1 MFQAFGKSL
10 EEAFQNAAL
19 ALISL
24 MWDRLRVKPEE
35 TLSKQFSGKDLPRL
49 LVDFLEE
56 ILYLFETRNYLI
68 REVLVENMNFQGK
81 RPAATVL
88 FKGEERAE
96 HEIYGEVKAITY
108 SQMKIEEEPEGW
120 MIQVVVDI

>member
-1 MFQAFGKSL
+1 MDKFDSGPGGGDSRPAYIFREHTADAMFQAFGKSL

-56 ILYLFETRNYLI
+56 ILR
-68 REVLVENMNFQGK
+68 
-81 RPAATVL
+81 RPALPFLLGLL
-88 FKGEERAE
+88 FVPGPAGLRWYFLSLIKC
-96 HEIYGEVKAITY
+96 
-108 SQMKIEEEPEGW
+108 S
-120 MIQVVVDI
+120 